1 MAYADYAFYTDSF
14 YGDTFADQTTA
25 NKYLERASDEVDTLT
40 HRRLEGAFPT
50 IEADAV
56 KVKKAVCA
64 VAEALYLVDFQRKA
78 VALQQATDGS
88 YRGIVSSVSSGK
100 ESISYAT
107 GTAASVYA
115 AAAADDEKL
124 KTLISDIAV
133 KYLANV
139 PDANGTNLL
148 YAGWGC

>member
-1 MAYADYAFYTDSF
+1 MAYTDYAFYTDSF
-14 YGDTFADQTTA
+14 YGDVLAGGTA
-25 NKYLERASDEVDTLT
+25 NKYLERASDEVNTLT

-64 VAEALYLVDFQRKA
+64 VAEALYLVDYQRKA
-78 VALQQATDGS
+78 VALQQTADGG
-88 YRGIVSSVSSGK
+88 YRGVVSSISSGR
-100 ESISYAT
+100 ESISYST

-124 KTLISDIAV
+124 KNLISDIAV